1 MSDSINKRNFN
12 DVLAEA
18 LHKFNR
24 KTRADCFRTMT
35 DEELA
40 EYLSRELNDSV
51 PTNWLDWLREETAE

>member
-1 MSDSINKRNFN
+1 MSDSTNERNFN
-12 DVLAEA
+12 DILSEA

-24 KTRADCFRTMT
+24 KTRADRLRAMS

-51 PTNWLDWLREETAE
+51 PTNWLDWLREEVPA

>member
-18 LHKFNR
+18 LHKFNQ
-24 KTRADCFRTMT
+24 KTRADRLRAMS

-51 PTNWLDWLREETAE
+51 PTNWLDWLREEATE

>member
-18 LHKFNR
+18 LRKFNR

-40 EYLSRELNDSV
+40 EYLSRELNDNV
-51 PTNWLDWLREETAE
+51 PTNWLDWLREEFTE